1 MKIWLSKNSEVSVRE
16 QIIAQISLGI
26 LSRDLEA
33 GEKLPSTR
41 EIARRFQIHQNTVS
55 SAYRELAEQGLVKFK
70 RGSGVYVRENANI
83 PTDASTLDQII
94 TRFFQEAAA
103 HGFSLNQLKARL
115 QSRLEAKPPTHFLV
129 VESNLELRKILTE
142 EIRAATSRQIDGIS
156 LENFGNDYA
165 DNDAQI
171 VAMSSEAEKLQKILP
186 PHKSCIFLK
195 ANSVPDSMAGKARP
209 SSDDLIAAAS
219 GWEKFL
225 ELAKMFLLAARIE
238 PETLIL
244 RSTNEPDWK
253 NGLQT
258 VSLIICD
265 SATAKEFPDDE
276 RVRIFRLIADSSL
289 HELRKS
295 IG

>member
-26 LSRDLEA
+26 LSRDLEV

-70 RGSGVYVRENANI
+70 RGSGVYVRENETVR
-83 PTDASTLDQII
+83 TDASALDQII

-103 HGFSLNQLKARL
+103 QGFALNELKARL
-115 QSRLEAKPPTHFLV
+115 ESRLAANPSTHFLV
-129 VESNLELRKILTE
+129 VESSLELRKILME
-142 EIRAATSRQIDGIS
+142 EICQSTGRQVNGIS
-156 LENFGNDYA
+156 FENFENDYA

-171 VAMSSEAEKLQKILP
+171 VAMSNEAEKLQKILP
-186 PHKSCIFLK
+186 PDKFCIFLK

-209 SSDDLIAAAS
+209 SNDDLIAAVS

-238 PETLIL
+238 PETLLL
-244 RSTNEPDWK
+244 RSANEPDWK

-265 SATAKEFPDDE
+265 LVTAKEFPNDE
-276 RVRIFRLIADSSL
+276 RVRIFRLIADSSID
-289 HELRKS
+289 ELRKS

>member
-26 LSRDLEA
+26 LSHDLKA

-70 RGSGVYVRENANI
+70 RGSGVYVRENEIA
-83 PTDASTLDQII
+83 PTDASALDQII
-94 TRFFQEAAA
+94 TRFFQEVAA
-103 HGFSLNQLKARL
+103 HGFSLNELKARL
-115 QSRLEAKPPTHFLV
+115 QSRLAAKSPTYFLI
-129 VESNLELRKILTE
+129 VESSLEFRKILME
-142 EIRAATSRQIDGIS
+142 EIRQATGWQVDGIS
-156 LENFGNDYA
+156 FENLGKSCT
-165 DNDAQI
+165 DNNAQI
-171 VAMSSEAEKLQKILP
+171 VAMSSEAEKLQNFLP
-186 PHKSCIFLK
+186 PDKSCIILK
-195 ANSVPDSMAGKARP
+195 TNSVPDSLAGKARP
-209 SSDDLIAAAS
+209 SNDDLIAAVS

-265 SATAKEFPDDE
+265 SMTAKEFPDDK

-289 HELRKS
+289 DELRKS
-295 IG
+295 IA

>member
-16 QIIAQISLGI
+16 QIITQISLGI
-26 LSRDLEA
+26 LSGDLEA

-41 EIARRFQIHQNTVS
+41 ETARRFHIHQNTVS
-55 SAYRELAEQGLVKFK
+55 SAYRELAEQGLVKFI
-70 RGSGVYVRENANI
+70 RGSGVYVRENETV
-83 PTDASTLDQII
+83 PTDASALDQII

-115 QSRLEAKPPTHFLV
+115 ESRLAAKQATHFLV
-129 VESNLELRKILTE
+129 VESSLELRKILME
-142 EIRAATSRQIDGIS
+142 EIRAATNRQVDGIS
-156 LENFGNDYA
+156 FEHFGNSYTG
-165 DNDAQI
+165 NDAQI

-186 PHKSCIFLK
+186 PDKSCIFLK

-209 SSDDLIAAAS
+209 SSDDLIAAVS

-265 SATAKEFPDDE
+265 SVAAKEFPDDE
-276 RVRIFRLIADSSL
+276 RVRVFQLIADSSL
-289 HELRKS
+289 DELQKS
-295 IG
+295 II